1 MPEKR
6 SNHKQ
11 DLLGSITE
19 LSKMIRKKNAYVL
32 HSIGMRRIIIQYQE
46 FFTISS
52 YAKKTKTAGSPSI
65 S

>member
-1 MPEKR
+1 MPEKW

-46 FFTISS
+46 F
-52 YAKKTKTAGSPSI
+52 
-65 S
+65 